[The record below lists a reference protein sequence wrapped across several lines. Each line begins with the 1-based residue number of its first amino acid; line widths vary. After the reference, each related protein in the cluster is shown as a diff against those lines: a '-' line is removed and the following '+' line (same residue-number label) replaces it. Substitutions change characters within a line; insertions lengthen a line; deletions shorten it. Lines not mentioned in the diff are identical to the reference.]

1 MAEMTKSLHLDNQFT
16 PNALSGEHRD
26 ICVVAVGASEGGLS
40 AFRILTSMIEAGSG
54 LAYIL
59 VPLRDPAIDGPVT
72 DLLSAFT
79 DVEVTEAV
87 DGERITAD
95 RIYVAPPGAEV
106 TIAADHFHVEYAR
119 LGKTGRP
126 AFDLLLISLAD
137 AYGPRAASVTL
148 SGEGEDGALGVAHL
162 KARGGWVIAQS
173 PEEAEHGVMPLSTIA
188 TGCADLILPVAE
200 IPDTISRRAA
210 RALNAPVNDEH
221 LDRERAFQEIIALV
235 RATTELNFQLYKP
248 GTLRRRI
255 ERRAALCG
263 LGANDIRGYLVQ
275 LNRDEQELHQLT
287 ADLLINVTSF
297 FRDPE
302 IFEALAATTLP
313 DVIRRHEGEDPIRV
327 WVAGCST
334 GQEAY
339 TIAMLFLEAMQDA
352 KARMGLQIFASDLD
366 TEALAHARRGVY
378 PKSIET
384 ELTPSRLRRFFKSQ
398 PGGYRVRPELRN
410 TIVFSTQNILE
421 DPPFSRL
428 DFVACR
434 NVLIYFSA
442 EAQAKAFS
450 LFHFALEPDGILLL
464 GAAEAPGPN
473 NPLFTPASKTQRTYR
488 RAADVALTFASR
500 PLFNTTPDS
509 GEPQSTSDSASNRPA
524 SRIAAACQAA
534 VLEHYAPPSIL
545 INHAMAC
552 VYLVGNLDRFIRVPA
567 GAPTRLIMDMA
578 LPAIAPTLR
587 SAVHLARHEN
597 RRVSFPLRVDQGM
610 TDVVDV
616 CPVDIDG
623 ERFHLVS
630 FIAPREDL
638 RASNLSASAGTD
650 ALQNELAATKTQL
663 DVAIRDLDLA
673 AVDQRAA
680 SDEALSIQEQYQ
692 STNEEL
698 LTSKE
703 ELQSLNEELSALNT
717 QLSETIERQRLT
729 SSDLQNVIYSTHVAA
744 IFLDKDL
751 RIRFYTP
758 SAVKF
763 FNLIPSDIG
772 RPLTDLKSATEDQ
785 SLLQDARQVLETS
798 KTEEREIR
806 GPNDEW
812 YSRHIFP
819 YVALDQNSTGVV
831 IKFANIT
838 HQKLSAAAVN
848 EARSEAERANQAKSR
863 FLAAASH
870 DLRQPLQTLSLLQG
884 LLSKTVTGDGAQRL
898 IRRFDETLMA
908 MAGMLN
914 TLLDIN
920 QIEAGDVHPDLSS
933 FPLQDVLTRLKDEFT
948 YHANAKQIRFVVSP
962 TSIAVTSDAGLLEQI
977 LRNLVSNALK
987 FTTTGT
993 VLVGCRR
1000 HGDVLS
1006 IEVWDTGV
1014 GIPLADQEGI
1024 FDAYR
1029 QLDNDARERNKG
1041 MGLGLSIVQRLGAL
1055 LEHPVIV
1062 RSTPGMGSVF
1072 AVRVPIDRTQQ
1083 DLQTLWKSQLPHGD
1097 AEQALSGVIVLI
1109 EDDPE
1114 LRELLVQHLSAE
1126 GHVVSAFANGVDA
1139 IAHVRGQPSPVDLI
1153 LADYN
1158 LPGGVDGAEAG
1169 RQINVVLA
1177 NAAPMLILTGD
1188 ISTRA
1193 THHIEACGAMHLNK
1207 PVKADALRDAVRGLL
1222 GPVHPARP
1230 NLPPLL
1236 NQRRTNIAAP
1246 AGASVIYLVDDDAE
1260 LRDGLRQTLEASQ
1273 RHVIDFESCEAFL
1286 NAEQAPNEACLI
1298 LDASLPGMD
1307 GLTLLEHLR
1316 TSNRKLPTIMLT
1328 GHSDIAMA
1336 VTAMKAGAVDFLE
1349 KPVTGPDLL
1358 RCVDRALSLAT
1369 DERLASEWSDHAV
1382 RQIETLTPR
1391 QLEIMDM
1398 VLAGH
1403 PNKNIAADLHISQR
1417 TVENHRAAI
1426 MHRTGAKSLPAL
1438 TRLAVAARST
1448 GRATSE

>member
-1 MAEMTKSLHLDNQFT
+1 MAEMTKSLNPHPHDTQGSPL
-16 PNALSGEHRD
+16 RD
-26 ICVVAVGASEGGLS
+26 VRVVAVGASEGGLN
-40 AFRILTSMIEAGSG
+40 AFRSLAPTMQVGSG
-54 LAYIL
+54 LTYIL
-59 VPLRDPAIDGPVT
+59 VSLRDPEIDGPLS
-72 DLLSAFT
+72 DLLSAFAR
-79 DVEVTEAV
+79 VEVTEAA
-87 DGERITAD
+87 DGEFVEAN
-95 RIYVAPPGAEV
+95 RIYVAPRGANV
-106 TIAADHFHVEYAR
+106 TVADDHFRVEYAR
-119 LGKTGRP
+119 LKRSDTG
-126 AFDLLLISLAD
+126 AFDQLLISLAD

-148 SGEGEDGALGVAHL
+148 SGEGEDGAIGVSYL
-162 KARGGWVIAQS
+162 KAKGGLIIVQS
-173 PEEAEHGVMPLSTIA
+173 PAEAEHDAMPRRAIE
-188 TGCADLILPVAE
+188 TGCTDFVLPVAE
-200 IPDTISRRAA
+200 IAEAITKLAIG
-210 RALNAPVNDEH
+210 ALNNQTSDESA
-221 LDRERAFQEIIALV
+221 DREGVFQEIIGLV
-235 RATTELNFQLYKP
+235 RVKTELNFQLYKP

-255 ERRAALCG
+255 ERRAELCG
-263 LGANDIRGYLVQ
+263 LGSEDVRGYLAR
-275 LNRDEQELHQLT
+275 LRRDEQELRQLT

-302 IFEALAATTLP
+302 VFDALAAKTLP
-313 DVIRRHEGEDPIRV
+313 DVIRRHDSEDPIRV

-339 TIAMLFLEAMQDA
+339 TIAILFLEAMQDA
-352 KARMGLQIFASDLD
+352 KSRVGLQIFASDID

-378 PKSIET
+378 PKSIEA
-384 ELTPSRLRRFFKSQ
+384 ELSPSRLRQFFKSQ

-421 DPPFSRL
+421 DPPFSHL
-428 DFVACR
+428 DLVACR
-434 NVLIYFSA
+434 NVLIYFAA

-450 LFHFALEPDGILLL
+450 LFHFALAPEGILLL
-464 GAAEAPGPN
+464 GAAEAPGPS
-473 NPLFTPASKTQRTYR
+473 NPLFTPVSKTESTYR
-488 RAADVALTFASR
+488 RAADVALTYVSR
-500 PLFNTTPDS
+500 PLFNTAPDS
-509 GEPQSTSDSASNRPA
+509 GTPQGVSDTASSRPA

-534 VLEHYAPPSIL
+534 VLERYAPPSIL

-552 VYLVGNLDRFIRVPA
+552 VYLVGNLDRYIRVPP
-567 GAPTRLIMDMA
+567 GAPTRLIMEMA
-578 LPAIAPTLR
+578 HPSIAPTLR

-597 RRVSFPLRVDQGM
+597 RRVSLPLRVDQAM
-610 TDVVDV
+610 SDVVDV

-623 ERFHLVS
+623 EGFHLVS
-630 FIAPREDL
+630 FLSTPSDQT
-638 RASNLSASAGTD
+638 SSASSIIAGTE
-650 ALQNELAATKTQL
+650 ALQKELAATKTQL

-680 SDEALSIQEQYQ
+680 SDEALSIQEEYQ

-703 ELQSLNEELSALNT
+703 ELQSLNEELNALNT
-717 QLSETIERQRLT
+717 QLSETIEQQKLT
-729 SSDLQNVIYSTHVAA
+729 YSDLQNVIYSTHVAA
-744 IFLDKDL
+744 IFLDRDL
-751 RIRFYTP
+751 KIRFYTP
-758 SAVKF
+758 SAVEMF
-763 FNLIPSDIG
+763 HLIPSDVG
-772 RPLTDLKSATEDQ
+772 RPLSDLKSATEDQ
-785 SLLQDARQVLETS
+785 SLLQDARHVLGTS
-798 KTEEREIR
+798 NVEEREIQ
-806 GPNDEW
+806 GPNEEW
-812 YSRHIFP
+812 YSRRIFP
-819 YVALDQNSTGVV
+819 YVALDQNATGVV

-838 HQKLSAAAVN
+838 QQKFSAAAVN

-884 LLSKTVTGDGAQRL
+884 LLAKTVTGDGAQRL

-933 FPLQDVLTRLKDEFT
+933 FALQDVLTRLQDEFT
-948 YHANAKQIRFVVSP
+948 YHANAKQLRFVVSP

-1000 HGDVLS
+1000 HGDMLS

-1014 GIPLADQEGI
+1014 GIPLADQDGI

-1055 LEHPVIV
+1055 LGHPIIL
-1062 RSTPGMGSVF
+1062 RSAVGVGSMF
-1072 AVRVPIDRTQQ
+1072 AVQVPIDHAQHV
-1083 DLQTLWKSQLPHGD
+1083 SQKRAQMLAAPGD
-1097 AEQALSGVIVLI
+1097 AGRAASGVIVLI

-1114 LRELLVQHLSAE
+1114 LRELLVEHLSAD
-1126 GHVVSAFANGVDA
+1126 GHAVSAFANGVDA
-1139 IAHVRGQPSPVDLI
+1139 ISHVRARPTPVDLI

-1158 LPGGVDGAEAG
+1158 LPGGIDGAEAG
-1169 RQINVVLA
+1169 RQINAVLA
-1177 NAAPMLILTGD
+1177 KPAPMLILTGD

-1193 THHIEACGAMHLNK
+1193 TLHIEACGAMRLNK
-1207 PVKADALRDAVRGLL
+1207 PVKADALRDAMRNLL
-1222 GPVHPARP
+1222 GPLNHGRS

-1236 NQRRTNIAAP
+1236 NQRRANIAAP
-1246 AGASVIYLVDDDAE
+1246 VGASVIYLVDDDAE
-1260 LRDGLRQTLEASQ
+1260 LRAGLRQTLQASL
-1273 RHVIDFESCEAFL
+1273 RHVIDFDSCEAFL
-1286 NAEQAPNEACLI
+1286 NAEQSSNEACLI

-1307 GLTLLEHLR
+1307 GLTLLEHLK
-1316 TSNRKLPTIMLT
+1316 TSNRKLPTIVLT

-1336 VTAMKAGAVDFLE
+1336 VTAMKAGALDFLE
-1349 KPVTGPDLL
+1349 KPVSGPDLI
-1358 RCVDRALSLAT
+1358 RCVDRALALAK
-1369 DERLASEWSDHAV
+1369 DERLASAWSEHAV
-1382 RQIETLTPR
+1382 LQIETLTPR

-1426 MHRTGAKSLPAL
+1426 MHRTGARSLPAL

-1448 GRATSE
+1448 GRGKPE